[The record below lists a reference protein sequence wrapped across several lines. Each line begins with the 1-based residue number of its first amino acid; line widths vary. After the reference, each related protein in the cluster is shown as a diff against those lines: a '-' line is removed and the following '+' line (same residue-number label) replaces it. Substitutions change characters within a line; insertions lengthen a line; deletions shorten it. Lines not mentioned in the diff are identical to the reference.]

1 MISESNVKQWPRGL
15 PIPELKS
22 IKKNKVYGPKNKQ
35 LYWKKKMFYDYQA
48 SFIYNFRNRNKTNKY
63 DKYDK
68 NSIDPLILAIK
79 NVYQIK
85 LLEKN

>member
-1 MISESNVKQWPRGL
+1 MDQ
-15 PIPELKS
+15 
-22 IKKNKVYGPKNKQ
+22 
-35 LYWKKKMFYDYQA
+35 KMFYDYQA